1 MEQSE
6 DTNHEENLE
15 ERHGHVGLAGDQQGE
30 GQEGG
35 ESPVENSR
43 GDIFH
48 DVKHPA
54 LLSAVSGEETVDNV
68 GTEVHTEPHADDE
81 DVHAGHVD
89 GEAPPV
95 HEAGHVSA
103 GEEDA
108 HHDQQG
114 ASPAAQRDQGG
125 DEDAH

>member
-1 MEQSE
+1 M
-6 DTNHEENLE
+6 D
-15 ERHGHVGLAGDQQGE
+15 D
-30 GQEGG
+30 
-35 ESPVENSR
+35 
-43 GDIFH
+43 
-48 DVKHPA
+48 
-54 LLSAVSGEETVDNV
+54 V
-68 GTEVHTEPHADDE
+68 GTEVDTEADTDDE

-114 ASPAAQRDQGG
+114 APPAAQGHQGR

>member
-1 MEQSE
+1 MEKSK
-6 DTNHEENLE
+6 DTNHEEYLE
-15 ERHGHVGLAGDQQGE
+15 EGHGHVGLAGHQQGE

-35 ESPVENSR
+35 EASVKNRR

-48 DVKHPA
+48 DVQDP
-54 LLSAVSGEETVDNV
+54 LLLGAVSGQEAMHYV
-68 GTEVHTEPHADDE
+68 GTEVHTEPDTDDE

-89 GEAPPV
+89 GETPPV

-114 ASPAAQRDQGG
+114 TPPTAQGDQGR
-125 DEDAH
+125 DEDTH